1 LRKIIYSLI
10 GAPGCGKGKTL
21 EHLMANVPNYVKL
34 GTGDRFREEI
44 SKGTEI
50 GQTIANYNHAGFLVP
65 DEITIPL
72 TFESLETIR
81 QDPHKII
88 LGDAIS
94 RTLMQYKTLARVA
107 ADWDYDLR
115 TIYLTDPVDVCQARL
130 VLADRNRSDDHP
142 EVIENRMREYVEKT
156 LPSIDFARRLE
167 KGLFSE
173 INSISLEDK
182 LNQVLQVVLG

>member
-1 LRKIIYSLI
+1 MRKRIYSLI

-21 EHLMANVPNYVKL
+21 EHLMANVPDYVKL

-44 SKGTEI
+44 SKSTEI
-50 GQTIANYNHAGFLVP
+50 GQTIAHYNHAGFLVP

-72 TFESLETIR
+72 TFESLEDIR

-94 RTLMQYKTLARVA
+94 RTLMQYKMLARVA

-115 TIYLTDPVDVCQARL
+115 TIYLADPIEICQARL
-130 VLADRNRSDDHP
+130 IAGGRDRLDDNP
-142 EVIENRMREYVEKT
+142 EVIDNRMREYVEKT

-167 KGLFSE
+167 RGLFSE
-173 INSISLEDK
+173 INSTSLEDK
-182 LNQVLQVVLG
+182 LDQVLRVVLG